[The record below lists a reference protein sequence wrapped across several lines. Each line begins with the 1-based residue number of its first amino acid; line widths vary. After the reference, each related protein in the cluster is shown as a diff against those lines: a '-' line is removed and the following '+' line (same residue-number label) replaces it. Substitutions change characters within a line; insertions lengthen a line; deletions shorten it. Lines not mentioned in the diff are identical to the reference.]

1 MMVGVGMDEIVTVVI
16 VAVVVV
22 QSLFGVGVL
31 FLGTP
36 ILMILGLPFIEILR
50 ILHPISLSINSI
62 QSATGWKQIQWRT
75 VKWFVILA
83 LPSAALGTVLLKSML
98 TFEFL
103 PVLIGIYLFSV
114 SLGFYFKVF
123 PGFIEKM
130 LNHRRSFLLVMGLI
144 HGFTNLGGPLLSSY
158 VMTRYPDKH
167 QSRSTTAICYGMLVT
182 VQIITLAISGI
193 NLWFTKVSVFQ
204 ILLALLVF
212 ALVNAF
218 VYERISNQKFRMIF
232 GFLLLI
238 MSALLLI
245 KYFQ

>member
-1 MMVGVGMDEIVTVVI
+1 
-16 VAVVVV
+16 
-22 QSLFGVGVL
+22 
-31 FLGTP
+31 
-36 ILMILGLPFIEILR
+36 
-50 ILHPISLSINSI
+50 
-62 QSATGWKQIQWRT
+62 
-75 VKWFVILA
+75 
-83 LPSAALGTVLLKSML
+83 
-98 TFEFL
+98 
-103 PVLIGIYLFSV
+103 
-114 SLGFYFKVF
+114 
-123 PGFIEKM
+123 
-130 LNHRRSFLLVMGLI
+130 
-144 HGFTNLGGPLLSSY
+144 
-158 VMTRYPDKH
+158 
-167 QSRSTTAICYGMLVT
+167 